1 MPKPVTLTFHHD
13 PGHGWLEV
21 PVETFLLA
29 GAKFSRISPYSYA
42 GVKGFVPYLYL
53 EEDCDAFVFL
63 QAAEQAGMKV
73 TVQNQMHPGECF
85 VRQLGDIPFATI
97 KAKMESAGMEF

>member
-29 GAKFSRISPYSYA
+29 GAKFSQITPYSYA
-42 GVKGFVPYLYL
+42 GVKGYVPYLYL
-53 EEDCDAFVFL
+53 EEDCDVFVFL
-63 QAAEQAGMKV
+63 QAAERAGMKV
-73 TVQNQMHPGECF
+73 TVQNQMHDHDCF
-85 VRQLGDIPFATI
+85 VRQLGDIPFEAI